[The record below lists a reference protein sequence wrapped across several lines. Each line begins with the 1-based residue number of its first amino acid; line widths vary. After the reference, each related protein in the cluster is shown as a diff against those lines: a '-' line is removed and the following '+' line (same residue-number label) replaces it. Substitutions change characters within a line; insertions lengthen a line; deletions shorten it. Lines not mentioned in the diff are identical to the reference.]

1 MYELNSIA
9 DADHICYFETSS
21 EKAVTLSEDLRAAI
35 RHASEDTNANPLK
48 LDSMMISTHVGG
60 SSSNAANVAR
70 TDRKRSR
77 QETINNSSN
86 INISAG
92 KSVINTISSVD
103 KNVNSLSQSARQTS
117 HSHDR
122 AYNAGNIRYRSGNV
136 NGSSFPASSSASAG
150 QGTITYRH
158 LTLEKL
164 GELAA

>member
-48 LDSMMISTHVGG
+48 LDSMMLSAHVGG
-60 SSSNAANVAR
+60 SASNVTNTTR
-70 TDRKRSR
+70 TDRKRNR
-77 QETINNSSN
+77 QEMNSGSGGNNSN
-86 INISAG
+86 A
-92 KSVINTISSVD
+92 T
-103 KNVNSLSQSARQTS
+103 NSLNKITNGLSPSARQIS

-122 AYNAGNIRYRSGNV
+122 TYGATSTRYRSGDGT
-136 NGSSFPASSSASAG
+136 NGSFPSSSSASASAG
-150 QGTITYRH
+150 DSSPIYRH
-158 LTLEKL
+158 LTLDKL